1 MSSRPVASRMAA
13 TTAAVDE
20 TVGGSHLANAASA
33 GLCELYY
40 WRDRNREVD
49 FVVRSGD
56 RLVAIEVKSG
66 RAPRAQP
73 GIDAFAN
80 AHRPSRVLL
89 VGAGGIDIGRFLST
103 PVTEWL

>member
-1 MSSRPVASRMAA
+1 MATCSGLTEVRLSSGPVES
-13 TTAAVDE
+13 AV
-20 TVGGSHLANAASA
+20 GAHLANAASA
-33 GLCELYY
+33 GFCEVYY

-66 RAPRAQP
+66 RAPRNQP

-80 AHRPSRVLL
+80 AHRPSRTLL
-89 VGAGGIDIGRFLST
+89 VGGGGIDIGWFLSR